1 MPAIGL
7 VVNPSA
13 GRDIRRLTGSAV
25 VSDNYAKRQT
35 ARCVLAGLA
44 MTPDVE
50 AVVMPD
56 KAGLGQ
62 WAVENAPDGVAARL
76 LDVPVAGSSAGT
88 QRAAARFSETVDAVV
103 VLGGDGTN
111 RDVALEIGDV
121 PMASVS
127 TGTNNVVPVHVD
139 GTAAGAA
146 AGLVASGAV
155 PVDDVAFRHGMV
167 EAAVD
172 ARAGERTLRGLATL
186 GVIDRAFVGTRA
198 VLHGD
203 EFVGGVVSR
212 AHPADIGLTSIAGC
226 IEPLDPSAPGGA
238 ALRLG
243 DPAETADAVRAVV
256 APGMASTVG
265 IEAYDALAWGESVT
279 YEVADCVI
287 GADGEREVEL
297 IDASVTMTPTADGP
311 RLVDVHGALRAAAAD
326 GSFVRSESLVDSR

>member
-44 MTPDVE
+44 MTPGVE

-88 QRAAARFSETVDAVV
+88 QRAAARFSETVDVVV

-146 AGLVASGAV
+146 AGLVAAGVV
-155 PVDDVAFRHGMV
+155 PVDDVTFRHGMV

-172 ARAGERTLRGLATL
+172 ARTGERTLRGLATL
-186 GVIDRAFVGTRA
+186 GVIDRPFVGTRA

-212 AHPADIGLTSIAGC
+212 AHPSDIGLSGIAGAV
-226 IEPLDPSAPGGA
+226 EPHAPDAPGGV
-238 ALRLG
+238 ALHLG
-243 DPAETADAVRAVV
+243 PPAESPTVARAITVPGVVERIGVR
-256 APGMASTVG
+256 
-265 IEAYDALAWGESVT
+265 EHLALADDET
-279 YEVADCVI
+279 TTFEVAEAVLSV
-287 GADGEREVEL
+287 DGERDLEVQ
-297 IDASVTMTPTADGP
+297 DAVVDVRPVPDGP
-311 RLVDVHGALRAAAAD
+311 RVVRFDDVFTAASAT
-326 GSFVRSESLVDSR
+326 GRFVE